1 MWKAYLQLMRPHQ
14 YLKNLVIFLP
24 AFFAQRILEL
34 ALLTDLFLGWAGFS
48 LLASSIYIFNDYRD
62 REDDRAHP
70 IKKARP
76 LAAGTVQV
84 SWALGL
90 MGGLMFLGIG
100 LIAWVHP
107 KGLFIAG
114 IYIAVNLGY
123 SLGLKHVPILDL
135 TQIAIGFLLRISL
148 GAVLAVPF
156 IPLSGWIVMMIFLGA
171 LFLGLAKR
179 RDDLILAQQGHKV
192 RKSID
197 GYNLTFVNGAM
208 ILMGSVLIVAY
219 ISYTLSPQTQAK
231 FETPYLYTTAF
242 LVVLGILR
250 YLQLVFVEEK
260 GGEPTRLFLSDISLK
275 ILITAWGGLCLW
287 LIYFT

>member
-219 ISYTLSPQTQAK
+219 ISYTL
-231 FETPYLYTTAF
+231 
-242 LVVLGILR
+242 
-250 YLQLVFVEEK
+250 
-260 GGEPTRLFLSDISLK
+260 
-275 ILITAWGGLCLW
+275 
-287 LIYFT
+287 

>member
-1 MWKAYLQLMRPHQ
+1 MWKDYLRLMRPHQ

-24 AFFAQRILEL
+24 AFFAQRILEFD
-34 ALLTDLFLGWAGFS
+34 LLQDLVWGWLGFS
-48 LLASSIYIFNDYRD
+48 LVASSIYIFNDYQD
-62 REDDRAHP
+62 RVDDRLHP
-70 IKKARP
+70 TKKARP
-76 LAAGTVQV
+76 LAAQTVRV

-90 MGGLMFLGIG
+90 MAFL
-100 LIAWVHP
+100 LIAGVAIVGMIQLS
-107 KGLFIAG
+107 GLVVVG
-114 IYIAVNLGY
+114 IYVLINVGY

-135 TQIAIGFLLRISL
+135 TQIAIGFLLRVGL

-179 RDDLILAQQGHKV
+179 RDDLLLAQQGHKV

-219 ISYTLSPQTQAK
+219 VSYTLSPQTQAK
-231 FETPYLYTTAF
+231 FDTPYLYTTAF
-242 LVVLGILR
+242 FVVLGILR

-260 GGEPTRLFLSDISLK
+260 GGDPTHLLLTDLSLQ
-275 ILITAWGGLCLW
+275 ILINAWGLLCLW
-287 LIYFT
+287 LIYFA